1 MPDTAHHGRS
11 AGIELG
17 NLLKNPSLHDL
28 IGGIQSVT
36 LSDEEARRRGVQKSV
51 LERAA
56 APTFDVAVEIL
67 ERHRWRVHT
76 DVGYAV
82 DELLRGRVRPC
93 TRLPLSAPC
102 NSIPLLKLAGGALG
116 RWPSAVSPTVD
127 INIVLER
134 VSWKSQDPVCEL
146 RSRTAEGEVS
156 VVTDTAAS
164 EGDALER
171 PRCSSAANSCF
182 RLLQLTV

>member
-1 MPDTAHHGRS
+1 MRS
-11 AGIELG
+11 KFAKSRYAGIELG

-51 LERAA
+51 LERAS

-67 ERHRWRVHT
+67 ERQRWRVHT

-93 TRLPLSAPC
+93 DYPLHAAFPQC
-102 NSIPLLKLAGGALG
+102 SIIL
-116 RWPSAVSPTVD
+116 
-127 INIVLER
+127 
-134 VSWKSQDPVCEL
+134 
-146 RSRTAEGEVS
+146 
-156 VVTDTAAS
+156 
-164 EGDALER
+164 
-171 PRCSSAANSCF
+171 
-182 RLLQLTV
+182 